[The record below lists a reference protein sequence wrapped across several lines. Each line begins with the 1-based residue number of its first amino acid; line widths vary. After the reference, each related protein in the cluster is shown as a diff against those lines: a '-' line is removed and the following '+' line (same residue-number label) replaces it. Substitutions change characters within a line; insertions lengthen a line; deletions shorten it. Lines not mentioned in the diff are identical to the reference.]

1 METNATKAEYDLYQ
15 GPLGN
20 VLDIYHIIV
29 LILIE
34 GFLLVGNIIT
44 LVVLKRYRELHHQ
57 KNMFIASLSVAD
69 LAVGLCGLT
78 SAGIDIA
85 QRTGADYFWNRT
97 YVVSLCIMIS
107 FCHVICIALDRFI
120 AVVKPLHYPSLM
132 TKRTI
137 YLMIMASWIFP
148 IISMIPLYEYTAA
161 HGNIDDIEIVYS
173 KVTVIFC
180 FIVIGV
186 IWPLYGKVLFETR
199 SQVRKIRAFAESF
212 NNGSQSNASPTPRIK
227 HKGTR
232 MVLALLMTSYFLN
245 CPYFIVQCLTWA
257 GLSKKPAVIILRIFA
272 AECMLANSAV
282 NIVIYAAFS
291 RDFRNAYRDMLC
303 FCVKCT

>member
-1 METNATKAEYDLYQ
+1 MEINETKAEYGLYP

-44 LVVLKRYRELHHQ
+44 LVALKRYRELHHQ
-57 KNMFIASLSVAD
+57 KNMFIASLSVVD

-97 YVVSLCIMIS
+97 YIVSLCIMIS

-120 AVVKPLHYPSLM
+120 ACAVVKPLHYPSLM

-137 YLMIMASWIFP
+137 YLMIMASWMIP
-148 IISMIPLYEYTAA
+148 IALIMPLYEYTAA
-161 HGNIDDIEIVYS
+161 HGNINDIEILYS
-173 KVTVIFC
+173 KVKVIFYI
-180 FIVIGV
+180 IVIGV

-199 SQVRKIRAFAESF
+199 LQVRKIRAFAESF

-257 GLSKKPAVIILRIFA
+257 GSSKKPAVIILRIF
-272 AECMLANSAV
+272 CSRM
-282 NIVIYAAFS
+282 YAGQFS
-291 RDFRNAYRDMLC
+291 CEYRDLC
-303 FCVKCT
+303 CVLEGFQKRV

>member
-1 METNATKAEYDLYQ
+1 MEANETKTEYGLYP

-34 GFLLVGNIIT
+34 GFLPVGNIIT
-44 LVVLKRYRELHHQ
+44 LVALKRYRELHHQ

-78 SAGIDIA
+78 VAGIDIA
-85 QRTGADYFWNRT
+85 QRTGADNFWNRT
-97 YVVSLCIMIS
+97 YIISLCIMIS

-161 HGNIDDIEIVYS
+161 RGNIDDFDIFHS
-173 KVTVIFC
+173 KVTVMFYLS
-180 FIVIGV
+180 VIGV
-186 IWPLYGKVLFETR
+186 MWPLYGKVIFETR
-199 SQVRKIRAFAESF
+199 SQVRKIRAFADSF
-212 NNGSQSNASPTPRIK
+212 DNGSQSNASPTPRIK

-232 MVLALLMTSYFLN
+232 MVLALLMTSYFLSS
-245 CPYFIVQCLTWA
+245 PYFIVQCLTWA
-257 GLSKKPAVIILRIFA
+257 GSSKTPAVIILKIFA
-272 AECMLANSAV
+272 TECMLANSAV

-303 FCVKCT
+303 SCVKCI